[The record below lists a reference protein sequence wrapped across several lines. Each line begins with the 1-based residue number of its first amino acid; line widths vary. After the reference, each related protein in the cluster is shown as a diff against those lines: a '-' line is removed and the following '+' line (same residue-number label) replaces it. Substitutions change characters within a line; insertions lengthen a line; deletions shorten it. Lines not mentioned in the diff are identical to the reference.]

1 MNTLLAAFTAL
12 LAGFILGRVFTHPRN
27 KEKPARARRASVTR
41 LLFMFITFC
50 ALAWVFLSYAIAIYS
65 TIVLGQVYTM
75 AELAEPAIT
84 TLLGAVAMKVLENIF
99 EHNDGAVFGHSK
111 KEEEE

>member
-1 MNTLLAAFTAL
+1 MDALLAASAAL
-12 LAGFILGRVFTHPRN
+12 LAGFVLGRVFTLPR
-27 KEKPARARRASVTR
+27 KKQPARAHRASVTR
-41 LLFMFITFC
+41 LLFMLLTFC

-65 TIVLGQVYTM
+65 TVVLGQVYTM

-99 EHNDGAVFGHSK
+99 EHNDGALFGLSK
-111 KEEEE
+111 KEEEEL